1 MKQILLSI
9 RMLLRFKVY
18 TFINFTGLVFSIS
31 CALIIARYIH
41 QENNVDHFC
50 PELERTFLMTTVM
63 DNGQTYLSGS
73 IDPNK
78 DPNYRNPLSDPCVE
92 KVSQFMLFS
101 DDYVIVDG
109 RRFTVQAMA
118 TDSLYLDMMPH
129 PVIAGKHTLNTPN
142 DAIITYKLAKR
153 LFKNE
158 NPIGKTLKVNRR
170 CGNCYGCDRRTFNK
184 SFRTIRDHHFQKP
197 AQQLEPYGK

>member
-109 RRFTVQAMA
+109 RRFTV
-118 TDSLYLDMMPH
+118 
-129 PVIAGKHTLNTPN
+129 
-142 DAIITYKLAKR
+142 
-153 LFKNE
+153 
-158 NPIGKTLKVNRR
+158 
-170 CGNCYGCDRRTFNK
+170 
-184 SFRTIRDHHFQKP
+184 
-197 AQQLEPYGK
+197 

>member
-78 DPNYRNPLSDPCVE
+78 DPTTEILCQIHVLKRS
-92 KVSQFMLFS
+92 VSL
-101 DDYVIVDG
+101 
-109 RRFTVQAMA
+109 
-118 TDSLYLDMMPH
+118 
-129 PVIAGKHTLNTPN
+129 
-142 DAIITYKLAKR
+142 
-153 LFKNE
+153 
-158 NPIGKTLKVNRR
+158 
-170 CGNCYGCDRRTFNK
+170 CC
-184 SFRTIRDHHFQKP
+184 FRMIM
-197 AQQLEPYGK
+197 